1 MMGAEWYCEFEPF
14 NLFLGKRGLVD
25 LSVLQFSQGVLFHK
39 QPSDNGKSDLYRTI
53 RFDGV
58 IC

>member
-1 MMGAEWYCEFEPF
+1 MDAEWHCEFEPF
-14 NLFLGKRGLVD
+14 NLFLGKRDLVD
-25 LSVLQFSQGVLFHK
+25 LSVLQFSQGVLFHE
-39 QPSDNGKSDLYRTI
+39 QSSDNSKSGLNRTI